1 MINVF
6 AIIRFFDIILDDLN
20 IYPIRIF
27 TLIKLGQIKE
37 EQGLPTVTITLHVAD
52 NFWPQKSFPLNSALF
67 AHRELL
73 YFKNTYRVIICN
85 CHFLYLFDGHQKT
98 TKSYNSIIFVNLIY
112 RHFDILRSHYGQVK
126 KVMPFQAV

>member
-1 MINVF
+1 MFEVEKGVHSTLQSMHHTRNFSGEDLMINVF
-6 AIIRFFDIILDDLN
+6 AIIQYFNIILDDLN

-27 TLIKLGQIKE
+27 TLIKLLQIKE

-85 CHFLYLFDGHQKT
+85 CHFLYHSDGH
-98 TKSYNSIIFVNLIY
+98 
-112 RHFDILRSHYGQVK
+112 
-126 KVMPFQAV
+126 